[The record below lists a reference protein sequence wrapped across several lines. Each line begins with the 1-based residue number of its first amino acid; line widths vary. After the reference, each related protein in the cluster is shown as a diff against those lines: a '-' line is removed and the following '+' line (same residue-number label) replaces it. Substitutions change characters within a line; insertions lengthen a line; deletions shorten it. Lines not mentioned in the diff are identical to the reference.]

1 MRLTG
6 SLRSAAQAA
15 VRPAFPIGA
24 ATWPTTVEREPEPR
38 RTGVHYDTEWARRWP
53 ARVARAVV
61 VDNVLRPLVAVL
73 GSPLVTGLDR
83 LADLDAPAIFAANHH
98 SHIDTPL
105 VLTSLPS
112 RFRHRAVVAAAADY
126 FFSSRAKGAY
136 SALTIGA
143 IPIERTKVNRRSSDL
158 AASLIDD
165 GWNLVVFPEGGRS
178 PDGWGQDF
186 RGGAAYL
193 AIRCQRPVV
202 PVFVEGT
209 RRILKKGAQLPT
221 PIGRPFARGTG
232 VRVTFGQPLR
242 AEVGEDSRR
251 FAVRVEAAVAE
262 LGDETATDWWA
273 ARQRAARG
281 DTPTLTGPTTAP
293 WRRAWALDDHRS
305 NQRAPS
311 DWP

>member
-1 MRLTG
+1 MRLDI
-6 SLRSAAQAA
+6 RRA
-15 VRPAFPIGA
+15 VRPAFPLGPP
-24 ATWPTTVEREPEPR
+24 TWPSGVEREAEPR
-38 RTGVHYDTEWARRWP
+38 RTGVHYDTDWSRRWP
-53 ARVARAVV
+53 ARVARAVI
-61 VDNVLRPLVAVL
+61 VDDVLRPLVALL
-73 GSPLVTGLDR
+73 GSPLVSGLDR
-83 LADLDAPAIFAANHH
+83 LADLEAPAIFAANHH
-98 SHIDTPL
+98 SHLDTPL
-105 VLTSLPS
+105 VLTSLPA

-232 VRVTFGQPLR
+232 VGVTFGPPLR
-242 AEVGEDSRR
+242 AEAGEDSRR

-262 LGDETATDWWA
+262 LGDETASDWWA
-273 ARQRAARG
+273 ARRRAAAG
-281 DTPTLTGPTTAP
+281 KTPTLTGPTTAP
-293 WRRAWALDDHRS
+293 WRRSWALDDHRRGDG
-305 NQRAPS
+305 NQPA
-311 DWP
+311 WP

>member
-1 MRLTG
+1 VAR
-6 SLRSAAQAA
+6 SLRSAARGA
-15 VRPAFPIGA
+15 VRPAFPLGRPI
-24 ATWPTTVEREPEPR
+24 WPTAVEREPEPR
-38 RTGVHYDTEWARRWP
+38 RTGVHYDTDWARRWP
-53 ARVARAVV
+53 ARVARAVI
-61 VDNVLRPLVAVL
+61 VDDVLRPLVAVL
-73 GSPLVTGLDR
+73 GSPLVSGLDR
-83 LADLDAPAIFAANHH
+83 LADLEAPAIFAANHH

-193 AIRCQRPVV
+193 AIRCHRPVV
-202 PVFVEGT
+202 PVFVEGS
-209 RRILKKGAQLPT
+209 RRVLKKGAQLPT
-221 PIGRPFARGTG
+221 PVGRPFARGTG

-273 ARQRAARG
+273 ARRRAARG
-281 DTPTLTGPTTAP
+281 ATPALTGPTTAP
-293 WRRAWALDDHRS
+293 WRRAWALDDHRRK
-305 NQRAPS
+305 NRAHPA
-311 DWP
+311 WP

>member
-1 MRLTG
+1 MNL
-6 SLRSAAQAA
+6 
-15 VRPAFPIGA
+15 RPAFPIGP
-24 ATWPTTVEREPEPR
+24 ATWPSGIEREPEPR
-38 RTGVHYDTEWARRWP
+38 RTGVHYDTEWSRRWP
-53 ARVARAVV
+53 ARVARAVI
-61 VDNVLRPLVAVL
+61 VDDLLRPLVAVL
-73 GSPLVTGLDR
+73 GSPLVTGVDR

-105 VLTSLPS
+105 VLTSLPA

-158 AASLIDD
+158 AAELIDQ

-193 AIRCQRPVV
+193 AIRCARPVV

-209 RRILKKGAQLPT
+209 RRILRKGARFPT
-221 PIGRPFARGTG
+221 PVGRPFARGSG
-232 VRVTFGQPLR
+232 VRVTFGSPLR
-242 AEVGEDSRR
+242 PEVGEDSRR
-251 FAVRVEAAVAE
+251 FAIRVETAVAT
-262 LGDETATDWWA
+262 LGDEGATDWWT
-273 ARQRAARG
+273 ARQRAAAG
-281 DTPTLTGPTTAP
+281 TTPALTGPATAP
-293 WRRAWALDDHRS
+293 WRRAWALDADRRHSPRNRS
-305 NQRAPS
+305 
-311 DWP
+311 WP